1 MYGQSKGRVW
11 VVGVVPPLGTAPTL
25 VQSAGATETAP
36 SPLLTAS
43 FPVATVP
50 GHLLVLSAS
59 AYTGTTNTITSVTDS
74 AGGTWTKIGS
84 YRLSGHYSDGEQ
96 WYSANAGA
104 VTSVTAHTASAST
117 MVLSVQEF
125 SGVATTNPLD
135 VSVGTSNT
143 GTSANTGVAAA
154 STGELVIGFMA
165 GHATTQAMSVT
176 STGYTLQP
184 QLTSTGD
191 AVSLLTGYR
200 VAGASGA
207 QSIAGSFPSAMY
219 WAAGV
224 VVFHSA
230 H

>member
-1 MYGQSKGRVW
+1 
-11 VVGVVPPLGTAPTL
+11 VPPLGTAPAL

-36 SPLLTAS
+36 APLLTAS

-59 AYTGTTNTITSVTDS
+59 AYTGT
-74 AGGTWTKIGS
+74 
-84 YRLSGHYSDGEQ
+84 
-96 WYSANAGA
+96 
-104 VTSVTAHTASAST
+104 
-117 MVLSVQEF
+117 
-125 SGVATTNPLD
+125 
-135 VSVGTSNT
+135 SNT
-143 GTSANTGVAAA
+143 STSANSGGAAA

-165 GHATTQAMSVT
+165 GHATTQAMSVPFI
-176 STGYTLQP
+176 GYTLQP

-207 QSIAGSFPSAMY
+207 QSLAGGFPPSMY